1 MLHDVVV
8 VWPSSCK
15 KCCAWECALV
25 RFSTSNMSQHD
36 GQTHATCCAQQCCG
50 MFRSNVAIVWPELA
64 NVVPTMLG
72 YVALRC
78 CYRLAGAFNFEP
90 TTLNVATHRNMVAKR
105 TQHVAPNN
113 VAICC
118 VGMFRSFGRGLSHRK
133 GPFTLASCRAA
144 QLTQCSFRHTEVAT
158 SCDFVVILV

>member
-1 MLHDVVV
+1 ML
-8 VWPSSCK
+8 PLGMRTSSIYN
-15 KCCAWECALV
+15 L
-25 RFSTSNMSQHD
+25 QHAATRRNLLTKRT
-36 GQTHATCCAQQCCG
+36 QRVAPNNVATCCVQ
-50 MFRSNVAIVWPELA
+50 MLHAIVWPELA

-133 GPFTLASCRAA
+133 GPFTLASCRAG
-144 QLTQCSFRHTEVAT
+144 QLTQSSFRHTEVAT
-158 SCDFVVILV
+158 SCDFIVILV